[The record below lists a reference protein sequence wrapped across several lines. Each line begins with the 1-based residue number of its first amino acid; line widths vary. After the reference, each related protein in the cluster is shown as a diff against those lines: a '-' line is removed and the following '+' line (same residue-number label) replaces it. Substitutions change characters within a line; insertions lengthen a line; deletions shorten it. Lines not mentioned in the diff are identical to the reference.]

1 MRIRTGLD
9 AHLQSVKENYQQ
21 LFDLSKESNSKRW
34 ELMQVRL
41 NTRCL
46 NVGEMDAPL
55 MDLYCH
61 TTTSI

>member
-41 NTRCL
+41 NT
-46 NVGEMDAPL
+46 VGEMNAPL